1 MRRKKPSGFVGPTE
15 LRREWIDLEA
25 IDIPAH
31 RREFDEATVQ
41 FLVNSICEIGL
52 LHPIAVREYFDAEGG
67 QYVDL
72 VSGRKRLEALKRLG
86 IGGIEC
92 LLIDNND
99 NPLLAELIEIDE
111 KLCRASLSPAQE
123 TAAIT
128 RRKQVY
134 EALHP
139 ETKAGVAGGKA
150 RQGSAS
156 DTLSF
161 TESTAR
167 ATGKSKRTVERA
179 AARGKAIGV
188 DNLDKIAKT
197 SLDKL
202 AELEALAA
210 APPTEQ
216 ANLIERAAA
225 GEQVTARRG
234 NDVDPCISAELR
246 KAGNATLPDD
256 ARAARNKTVAKCKEF
271 KEKSR

>member
-1 MRRKKPSGFVGPTE
+1 M
-15 LRREWIDLEA
+15 
-25 IDIPAH
+25 
-31 RREFDEATVQ
+31 
-41 FLVNSICEIGL
+41 
-52 LHPIAVREYFDAEGG
+52 
-67 QYVDL
+67 
-72 VSGRKRLEALKRLG
+72 
-86 IGGIEC
+86 
-92 LLIDNND
+92 
-99 NPLLAELIEIDE
+99 
-111 KLCRASLSPAQE
+111 
-123 TAAIT
+123 
-128 RRKQVY
+128 
-134 EALHP
+134 
-139 ETKAGVAGGKA
+139 
-150 RQGSAS
+150 
-156 DTLSF
+156 
-161 TESTAR
+161 
-167 ATGKSKRTVERA
+167 ERA

-271 KEKSR
+271 KKKADDAKREARSARASRDGLGRQLLDALAQAAKLRDTVDTLERENAIFRAIFDDPDKLRERIDMLAAMKERRTLVAH